1 MRFRDNGL
9 RRALQMTLEHARR
22 RAAIAAM
29 PLSSRGT
36 QSRKKHRAQTTGR
49 PFWRKAR

>member
-9 RRALQMTLEHARR
+9 HRAPQITLEHARR
-22 RAAIAAM
+22 RAAIAGM
-29 PLSSRGT
+29 PFSSRGA
-36 QSRKKHRAQTTGR
+36 QSRKKHRAKATGR